1 VLKKIEAVIRE
12 EALEDVLKAL
22 SNLGIK
28 PITTYPVRGRGRQG
42 GVIYHWKEG
51 VERYELLPR
60 IKIELVLPDHLVEKA
75 VETIRGAVHEGVPGD
90 GKLWVLP
97 VEDAFRLRTGE
108 RGDQA
113 LL

>member
-1 VLKKIEAVIRE
+1 MKKIEAVIRE
-12 EALEDVLKAL
+12 EALEKVLKAL
-22 SNLGIK
+22 SSNGIK

-60 IKIELVLPDHLVEKA
+60 MKIELVLPDDMVERA
-75 VETIRGAVHEGVPGD
+75 ITIIRDAVHEGVPGD
-90 GKLWVLP
+90 GKLWVIP
-97 VEDAFRLRTGE
+97 VDEAVRLRTGE
-108 RGDQA
+108 RGDKA